1 MRKCDHCKVLKEED
15 EFNWKFQGLI
25 SLYDPPKFFVKDVF
39 KQFYEAGISIKLLT
53 GDFPETALS
62 IASETGLTVGDGPVS
77 GEQVMKATDDEINRI
92 VRESHVFARMYPE
105 AKVRVVNALIQ
116 DGNVVAMTGDGVN
129 DGPAL
134 KAANIGIAMG
144 EKGTQVARQ
153 SADLIVT
160 DDDLRKVADAIRHG
174 RRIFNNFKKAIR
186 YIISIHI
193 PIILIASVPLLLG
206 WKYPNIFTPI
216 HIIFL
221 ELIMGPTCS
230 IFYEREPVEENIMK
244 LPPRQKQAWM
254 FEANEFLISIIQGLV
269 ITTGIL
275 IVYFFYTRNGHSLE
289 EVRTIVFTTLI
300 FANIFLTFVNRSFT
314 ETLTKTIRYENKLAL
329 PVLVISIGFLIS
341 IHMLPFV
348 RNIFG
353 MTIIS
358 TSQFLICFGTALVT
372 VIWFELYKA
381 LKR

>member
-1 MRKCDHCKVLKEED
+1 
-15 EFNWKFQGLI
+15 
-25 SLYDPPKFFVKDVF
+25 
-39 KQFYEAGISIKLLT
+39 
-53 GDFPETALS
+53 
-62 IASETGLTVGDGPVS
+62 
-77 GEQVMKATDDEINRI
+77 
-92 VRESHVFARMYPE
+92 
-105 AKVRVVNALIQ
+105 
-116 DGNVVAMTGDGVN
+116 
-129 DGPAL
+129 
-134 KAANIGIAMG
+134 
-144 EKGTQVARQ
+144 
-153 SADLIVT
+153 
-160 DDDLRKVADAIRHG
+160 
-174 RRIFNNFKKAIR
+174 
-186 YIISIHI
+186 
-193 PIILIASVPLLLG
+193 
-206 WKYPNIFTPI
+206 
-216 HIIFL
+216 
-221 ELIMGPTCS
+221 MGPTCS

-314 ETLTKTIRYENKLAL
+314 ETLTKTIRYKNKLAL

-341 IHMLPFV
+341 IHMLPLV

-353 MTIIS
+353 MAIIS
-358 TSQFLICFGTALVT
+358 TSQFLVCLSTALVT